1 MSAFRPRLGVAV
13 VLVLALV
20 IQTTFGSDLRILG
33 VAPDLMLLMAI
44 SAGLVCGPNSGAII
58 GFVAGLLADLA
69 MTTTPL
75 GLYALC
81 WCVVGWVVGTLR
93 AYVLPDARVV
103 RPAIAFLATVGAVL
117 VFLVVGSL
125 VGQTE
130 LTVSGRT
137 FLVKVLIVEGLWNAV
152 LVVPA
157 TMLLGAMARGLPGV
171 VALGRVD
178 PVPSR

>member
-1 MSAFRPRLGVAV
+1 MTALRPRLGVAM
-13 VLVLALV
+13 VLVVALV
-20 IQTTFGSDLRILG
+20 IQTTFGDDLRILG

-58 GFVAGLLADLA
+58 GFLAGLLADLSL
-69 MTTTPL
+69 TTTPI
-75 GLYALC
+75 GLNALC

-93 AYVLPDARVV
+93 AYVLPDARIV

-130 LTVSGRT
+130 LTASGRT
-137 FLVKVLIVEGLWNAV
+137 FLIKVLIVEGLWNAV
-152 LVVPA
+152 LVVPT
-157 TMLLGAMARGLPGV
+157 TMLLEFVGRGLPGV